1 MVRIVITPYLSNHE
15 SRITYFLFLCLRFIG
30 STEPVK
36 VDTLLMKVSNK
47 KRKVN
52 NCPVET
58 VSSRSKLEDCIV

>member
-1 MVRIVITPYLSNHE
+1 M
-15 SRITYFLFLCLRFIG
+15 LFNGIIKIICNAG

-58 VSSRSKLEDCIV
+58 VSFPSLPRSGIVLFTSLNVSCL